1 MDTQGTEAI
10 ENALE
15 LSAWMNDRS
24 RYYGYPSEKLRFIGV
39 VETKEKTV
47 TIQMMAHMLESY
59 GLSVDIKDTTELF
72 YNTVGEENLFFA
84 MERYFQYLQEQVQ
97 KKKDVIIFQMSTN
110 FIKAYPLI
118 QTPFD
123 VFIHRMLE
131 PAAISKDE
139 EVEEEVDLSED
150 LIKSLPMDSIIVV
163 NMDGFICTDLLEVLQ
178 DRMVVTYGLSA
189 KATVTASSI
198 ETTPFLKFYCCI
210 QRGITTKSGIEI
222 EPLEFPVEV
231 KLVEKCNVYP
241 ILAATTSAMV
251 FGVPPEEITSELPLF
266 PGENKKV
273 ENEKKVYI
281 SY

>member
-1 MDTQGTEAI
+1 MNAQGTEDI
-10 ENALE
+10 EKASM
-15 LSAWMNDRS
+15 LSTWMDDRNL
-24 RYYGYPSEKLRFIGV
+24 YYGYPCEKLRFIGV
-39 VETKEKTV
+39 VDTKEKTV
-47 TIQMMAHMLESY
+47 AIQMMTHMLESY
-59 GLSVDIKDTTELF
+59 GLSVDIKNTTELF
-72 YNTVGEENLFFA
+72 YNTVGEENFLSA
-84 MERYFQYLQEQVQ
+84 MEGYFQYLQEQIL
-97 KKKDVIIFQMSTN
+97 KKTDVIILQMSAD

-131 PAAISKDE
+131 PAAIGNDE
-139 EVEEEVDLSED
+139 EVEEVDPSKD
-150 LIKSLPMDSIIVV
+150 LIKDLPMDSIIVV
-163 NMDGFICTDLLEVLQ
+163 NTDGFICKDLLEVLK

-198 ETTPFLKFYCCI
+198 ETTPFLKFHCCI

-266 PGENKKV
+266 PGENKKI
-273 ENEKKVYI
+273 ENEKKIYI